1 MERTRTRRS
10 APAAHHGSVT
20 FGLQRVLAVRV
31 AATQR
36 GLIADAV
43 GVSHRRPVVQRISM
57 ATAADLVARGVPV
70 QVQPAA
76 KRRLDLPTWARDR

>member
-1 MERTRTRRS
+1 MERTRLRRS
-10 APAAHHGSVT
+10 ASAAHHAPVT
-20 FGLQRVLAVRV
+20 FGLQRVLAVRL

-36 GLIADAV
+36 GLVADAV

-57 ATAADLVARGVPV
+57 ATAGDLVARGVPV

-76 KRRLDLPTWARDR
+76 RRHLDLPTWARDR